1 MRRHAHHVLFVPRLQ
16 RLDDS
21 VLIRELHQCVL
32 CEVRARRAQL
42 RTRTR
47 EPPPLPGCHPTGAH
61 AGSAER
67 GPPLTPREGPP
78 ELSRARVDP
87 AGVRAYLVDFTPQRL
102 RDGAV
107 QGPGGTLQARGRLR
121 ERARMCARRRGSA
134 RAHTYRRVGL
144 LSPSQ
149 RLTERGRWEEQA
161 AHASPAWLRV
171 GRPDTLVATSATST
185 L

>member
-1 MRRHAHHVLFVPRLQ
+1 MFFARFELDARSCALARVSPRPCQ
-16 RLDDS
+16 
-21 VLIRELHQCVL
+21 V
-32 CEVRARRAQL
+32 A
-42 RTRTR
+42 T
-47 EPPPLPGCHPTGAH
+47 PPAAGAH

-67 GPPLTPREGPP
+67 GPLLTPREGPP
-78 ELSRARVDP
+78 ELSRARVDL

-102 RDGAV
+102 RDAAV

-134 RAHTYRRVGL
+134 RAHTYRRVGPFP
-144 LSPSQ
+144 PSQ

-161 AHASPAWLRV
+161 AHALPAWLRV
-171 GRPDTLVATSATST
+171 GRPDTLVTSATST